1 MNGLNNRSS
10 TSQWSQINWYEGGEA
25 VALLAYN
32 NNDNGVVELL
42 FELYDFFLI
51 ETNWMCGTDLTHIRT
66 AAETMLI

>member
-42 FELYDFFLI
+42 F
-51 ETNWMCGTDLTHIRT
+51 
-66 AAETMLI
+66 